1 MKIKDAILFPVI
13 LCLFDGGGDGGG
25 GDAAGG
31 SQAEAPVYTPSRSR
45 SGGDLANVQYGLQD
59 GADAA
64 LKAVTENDRTEQ
76 WKSTRQQFKAE
87 FDADVQRIIDKRFA
101 QAKSDREQL
110 DAVSPVID
118 LLLERYG
125 VEGGNID
132 ALLAAIDEDDGYWQ
146 DAADEAGM
154 TVEQYKQMK
163 KWEKENA
170 EMRAQL
176 KAQRDAEAQNQT
188 LQRWFQEAEAL
199 KQVYPNFDINFE
211 ADNNPEFLSLLEK
224 GVPMQHAFELCHLDE
239 IKQGVAAST
248 ARAAQRQI
256 TANIRA
262 RGSRPAEAGAN
273 PGAPFTVKSD
283 VTKLSKKDRAE
294 IAKRVL
300 GGERIVF

>member
-1 MKIKDAILFPVI
+1 
-13 LCLFDGGGDGGG
+13 
-25 GDAAGG
+25 
-31 SQAEAPVYTPSRSR
+31 
-45 SGGDLANVQYGLQD
+45 
-59 GADAA
+59 
-64 LKAVTENDRTEQ
+64 
-76 WKSTRQQFKAE
+76 
-87 FDADVQRIIDKRFA
+87 
-101 QAKSDREQL
+101 
-110 DAVSPVID
+110 
-118 LLLERYG
+118 
-125 VEGGNID
+125 
-132 ALLAAIDEDDGYWQ
+132 
-146 DAADEAGM
+146 
-154 TVEQYKQMK
+154 
-163 KWEKENA
+163 
-170 EMRAQL
+170 MRAQL
-176 KAQRDAEAQNQT
+176 KAQRDAEAQSQT
-188 LQRWFQEAEAL
+188 LQKWFQEAEAL

-211 ADNNPEFLSLLEK
+211 ADNNPQFLSLLEK